1 MQYNK
6 SFLFLSQSLYSE
18 LTISERLCKTNVTQ
32 LTTLCFEFG
41 FCSSHSMSSEPDDG
55 NWWWHGKVAL
65 SPTTFFISVW
75 APAVSRL
82 NRTEERE
89 ERGRE
94 MSDGD
99 RGSIQT
105 WDKRQM
111 LRIGRKQNR
120 ADRGNWDGKT
130 QREIWP
136 RIPITIW
143 QMLRYVSPGHCR
155 ETEWGFLLI
164 QEIDF
169 VMRGQREVLW
179 WSLSITPFDKGK
191 NTILFTQTA
200 AGELWPGME
209 RYTAFDIVW
218 TRTHL
223 LKRELK
229 RYSTAMESLEL
240 PTFSKWSWQN
250 GKQISTLSAT
260 IANVTCNHNY
270 THTQE
275 STVYRHREEL
285 GLQGECVCTSE
296 WLWALAR
303 LSGPVS
309 RRGSS
314 KANLLEDAGLPG
326 GLEWN

>member
-1 MQYNK
+1 
-6 SFLFLSQSLYSE
+6 
-18 LTISERLCKTNVTQ
+18 
-32 LTTLCFEFG
+32 
-41 FCSSHSMSSEPDDG
+41 MSSEPDDG

-94 MSDGD
+94 MSDGY

-164 QEIDF
+164 REIDF
-169 VMRGQREVLW
+169 VMRGQGEVLW

-191 NTILFTQTA
+191 NTLLFTETA
-200 AGELWPGME
+200 AGGAVAWEGKVHSFWYCLNTDPSAE
-209 RYTAFDIVW
+209 EKTEEIRYGYGVTGINHIFQMIL
-218 TRTHL
+218 T
-223 LKRELK
+223 
-229 RYSTAMESLEL
+229 
-240 PTFSKWSWQN
+240 KWKTDFNSIRN
-250 GKQISTLSAT
+250 YCE
-260 IANVTCNHNY
+260 CN
-270 THTQE
+270 
-275 STVYRHREEL
+275 
-285 GLQGECVCTSE
+285 LQS
-296 WLWALAR
+296 
-303 LSGPVS
+303 
-309 RRGSS
+309 
-314 KANLLEDAGLPG
+314 
-326 GLEWN
+326 